1 MSQVVLI
8 VASTRL
14 LEQAAGVTSALL
26 SRAGRTVTCVRG
38 EAAPPAPEQT
48 GPDIVVWSLSDEEAS
63 HLTWSPDWNP
73 SAVAVL
79 DAVGSQDGSFL
90 GTSGALIL
98 RRDVEAVAALAPT
111 AVPAGRG
118 PRQAVKVAPRVAV
131 GVGLGAPTRSGDW
144 GEVTE
149 GGMRWLV
156 RAISDDDGLRKRKDE
171 ASEIH
176 LQRLMPSQ
184 ALSGWTDDSQQQ
196 AATVLSALTALTL
209 GSVLGCPLAPMLHAL
224 RDARG
229 STKASE
235 AA

>member
-1 MSQVVLI
+1 
-8 VASTRL
+8 
-14 LEQAAGVTSALL
+14 
-26 SRAGRTVTCVRG
+26 
-38 EAAPPAPEQT
+38 
-48 GPDIVVWSLSDEEAS
+48 
-63 HLTWSPDWNP
+63 
-73 SAVAVL
+73 
-79 DAVGSQDGSFL
+79 
-90 GTSGALIL
+90 
-98 RRDVEAVAALAPT
+98 
-111 AVPAGRG
+111 
-118 PRQAVKVAPRVAV
+118 
-131 GVGLGAPTRSGDW
+131 
-144 GEVTE
+144 
-149 GGMRWLV
+149 MRWLV

-184 ALSGWTDDSQQQ
+184 ALSGWTQDPQEQ